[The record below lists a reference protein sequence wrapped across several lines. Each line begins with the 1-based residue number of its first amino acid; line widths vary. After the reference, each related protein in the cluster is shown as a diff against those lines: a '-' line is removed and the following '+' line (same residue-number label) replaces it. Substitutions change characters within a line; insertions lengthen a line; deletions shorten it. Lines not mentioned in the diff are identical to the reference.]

1 MQHDYYQLVTND
13 LLLLHSNKIE
23 SLEFCPIDCEA
34 VRRLLLVQLGSIEA
48 ELLRRKVTGGFVPT
62 ANSLLKAAS

>member
-1 MQHDYYQLVTND
+1 MQHDYNQLVTTD
-13 LLLLHSNKIE
+13 LILLHSNKIE

-48 ELLRRKVTGGFVPT
+48 ELLRRKVTGGFIPT
-62 ANSLLKAAS
+62 ANSLLLAAS